1 MSAAIRARAPP
12 GVTWDGI
19 DWANVQRQVRRLQTR
34 MVKAAQ
40 AGRYNRVK
48 ALQWLLTHSFSGRAL
63 AVKRVTENKGRNT
76 PVWTR

>member
-1 MSAAIRARAPP
+1 MSAAIRARAPS

-48 ALQWLLTHSFSGRAL
+48 ALQWLLTHSLVQRPCISREAGD
-63 AVKRVTENKGRNT
+63 
-76 PVWTR
+76 